1 MKAAVI
7 SSSNGNDLLKVR
19 LELSTPLSVEGEDA
33 SLLELKF
40 SLGSSATV
48 AVSTV
53 LHQLLGQ
60 RLQIE
65 QRLRSSR
72 SGSIRLPG
80 GSAAQLVASA
90 ANQPY
95 QQSPGDARAPAR
107 RKSSTSGALMCRKA
121 IVLEPLEVNQ
131 SSIDAEGQ
139 RADMPPAGDR
149 ARAERA
155 KAMEERRRELEQSI
169 SLAETKSKQRSVDQA
184 AGKQKDDAKSRGGQD
199 AAKKRSSR
207 IIGEVPVSSVS
218 EANRVNV
225 ASKAAKEVEVE
236 TIPASCIVESQG
248 KILTQ
253 NLFDQK

>member
-1 MKAAVI
+1 MGSQVLANHISWADFNLGSATISIDCDDSQVVIPADTVKAAVI

-80 GSAAQLVASA
+80 GAAAQLAASDDY
-90 ANQPY
+90 QPH
-95 QQSPGDARAPAR
+95 QEMTGADINKSLESREISRNTDLARSLSLEKIEFSFSFSSPF
-107 RKSSTSGALMCRKA
+107 
-121 IVLEPLEVNQ
+121 
-131 SSIDAEGQ
+131 
-139 RADMPPAGDR
+139 
-149 ARAERA
+149 
-155 KAMEERRRELEQSI
+155 
-169 SLAETKSKQRSVDQA
+169 
-184 AGKQKDDAKSRGGQD
+184 SR
-199 AAKKRSSR
+199 
-207 IIGEVPVSSVS
+207 
-218 EANRVNV
+218 
-225 ASKAAKEVEVE
+225 
-236 TIPASCIVESQG
+236 
-248 KILTQ
+248 
-253 NLFDQK
+253 F